1 MCSSDL
7 TILVDDGT
15 GKKVA
20 PEVAYKNVKTISQS
34 LNFSDYLKL
43 LHNTHCL
50 IYPSWGEGFGM
61 MPLEAMATGMPVVS
75 SWEWAEYKDQISN
88 KIDSSLCDVPDNIA
102 THLKDTYLR
111 QIYLPNIDSIR
122 YNIRK
127 VYENYNDQFDESF
140 TKSID
145 IHKQWNWEEVT
156 EKYAIPRLRE
166 IYGV

>member
-1 MCSSDL
+1 MS
-7 TILVDDGT
+7 TFI
-15 GKKVA
+15 
-20 PEVAYKNVKTISQS
+20 
-34 LNFSDYLKL
+34 YL
-43 LHNTHCL
+43 
-50 IYPSWGEGFGM
+50 G
-61 MPLEAMATGMPVVS
+61 
-75 SWEWAEYKDQISN
+75 
-88 KIDSSLCDVPDNIA
+88 
-102 THLKDTYLR
+102 